1 MMSLQNRVSP
11 CGELLTDDARGS
23 WLGNRGILHNEKK
36 EIIRS
41 WKHKNWVLCELS
53 YKDRRREVFSRN
65 SYSELFFLDEATGL
79 AAGHRPCASC
89 RRQRFNEF
97 KQAWNAAQLSESKV
111 DKIDKILHQDR
122 AVRGGKKVT
131 YTDMLSNLPDGVFI
145 EQEGKP
151 WLVWNNELHE
161 WRPDGYR
168 ARTEIC
174 GDLNVTVLTP
184 KCMVDIINAGFIPQ
198 VDESVAS

>member
-1 MMSLQNRVSP
+1 MSLQNRVSP

-79 AAGHRPCASC
+79 AAGHC
-89 RRQRFNEF
+89 NGT
-97 KQAWNAAQLSESKV
+97 V
-111 DKIDKILHQDR
+111 
-122 AVRGGKKVT
+122 
-131 YTDMLSNLPDGVFI
+131 NLDGI
-145 EQEGKP
+145 
-151 WLVWNNELHE
+151 
-161 WRPDGYR
+161 
-168 ARTEIC
+168 
-174 GDLNVTVLTP
+174 
-184 KCMVDIINAGFIPQ
+184 
-198 VDESVAS
+198 

>member
-1 MMSLQNRVSP
+1 MPLQNRVSP
-11 CGELLTDDARGS
+11 SGELLTDHARGS
-23 WLGNRGILHNEKK
+23 WLGNRGALHNEKK
-36 EIIRS
+36 EIVRP

-53 YKDRRREVFSRN
+53 YKDRRREVFSPN

-79 AAGHRPCASC
+79 AAGHRPCATC
-89 RRQRFNEF
+89 RRLRFNEF
-97 KQAWNAAQLSESKV
+97 KQAWNAAQQGELKV
-111 DKIDKILHQDR
+111 DEIDKILHQDR
-122 AVRGGKKVT
+122 AARGGIKVT
-131 YTDMLSNLPDGVFI
+131 YIDMLLNLPDGVFI

-151 WLVWNNELHE
+151 WLVWGNELHE

-168 ARTEIC
+168 ARTKIC

-184 KCMVDIINAGFIPQ
+184 KSIVEVINAGYIPQ

>member
-1 MMSLQNRVSP
+1 MSLQNRVSP

-36 EIIRS
+36 EIICS

-151 WLVWNNELHE
+151 WLVWNFVSGDFGFAAFVLPGIFINSACMII
-161 WRPDGYR
+161 P
-168 ARTEIC
+168 IC
-174 GDLNVTVLTP
+174 LEDKFVIQDHSN
-184 KCMVDIINAGFIPQ
+184 
-198 VDESVAS
+198 SVGILFPN